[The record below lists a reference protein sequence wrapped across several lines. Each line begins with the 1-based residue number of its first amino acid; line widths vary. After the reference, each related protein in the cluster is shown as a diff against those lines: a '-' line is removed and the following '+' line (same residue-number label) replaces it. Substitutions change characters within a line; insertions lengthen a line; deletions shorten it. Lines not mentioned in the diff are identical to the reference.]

1 MNKGEEKKNITHL
14 HMKIKEIF
22 LWKAKNNEQ
31 INDEINHFWEKN
43 KNDIQQQASTIETIN
58 DSGNDN

>member
-1 MNKGEEKKNITHL
+1 MEK
-14 HMKIKEIF
+14 KEIF

-43 KNDIQQQASTIETIN
+43 KNDFQHQASTIETIN